1 MALGERARRDFR
13 AAGGPIGRRSALGLL
28 AGGAAIGVARANPAL
43 PLMPAALTMAT
54 GEPGGGFALFG
65 PAWGMAAQKGTR
77 IAVSYRASGGS
88 AANILL
94 VEQNAA
100 QVGMTALAV
109 AAQAWNGAA
118 GWTGNVP
125 LRGFR
130 ALFPIFE
137 TTLQVFA
144 PVGGG
149 IRSLGDLA
157 GARIGVGPAGGAGAV
172 LIPALLAAVRTA
184 PRLAITG
191 LYAEQ
196 TDLLRKK
203 QLDACAFFGMT
214 PLPAIRAAA
223 RQGGFTMIDFT
234 GAERAAMSRIVPGL
248 MPAVV
253 PAASLPGQSAPVAT
267 IGSGA
272 VAICRADLPDVL
284 AGRLTDAAL
293 THHAAL
299 VRALPGVTLPHGGWI
314 DGDIPVEI
322 HPGAAAAL
330 RRHGFQAPAHLIRS

>member
-1 MALGERARRDFR
+1 MAPGARSRREFMC
-13 AAGGPIGRRSALGLL
+13 AGVRIGRRSALGLM
-28 AGGAAIGVARANPAL
+28 AGGAAMGLARANPTL

-65 PAWGMAAQKGTR
+65 PAWGIAAQKGTR

-94 VEQNAA
+94 VQQGAA
-100 QVGMTALAV
+100 QLGMTALAV
-109 AAQAWNGAA
+109 AAQAWNGHTA
-118 GWTGNVP
+118 WTGNVP

-130 ALFPIFE
+130 ALCPIFE
-137 TTLQVFA
+137 TTLQIFA
-144 PVGGG
+144 PIGGAVQ
-149 IRSLGDLA
+149 RLADLA
-157 GARIGVGPAGGAGAV
+157 GARIGIGPAGGAGAV
-172 LIPALLAAVRTA
+172 LIPAMLAAAGVS
-184 PRLAITG
+184 PRIAITG

-196 TDLLRKK
+196 VDLLRKG

-223 RQGGFTMIDFT
+223 ARGSFTMVGFTRKEQATM
-234 GAERAAMSRIVPGL
+234 GRIVPGL
-248 MPAVV
+248 MPAVL
-253 PAASLPGQSAPVAT
+253 PATSLPGQSAPVAT

-272 VAICRADLPDVL
+272 IAICQADLPDAL

-293 THHAAL
+293 THRAAL
-299 VRALPGVTLPHGGWI
+299 IGTLPGVTLPNGAWI
-314 DGDIPVEI
+314 DGNIPIEI

-330 RRHGFQAPAHLIRS
+330 RRHGLEAPARLIRS

>member
-1 MALGERARRDFR
+1 MALGARARRDF
-13 AAGGPIGRRSALGLL
+13 IGRRSALGLI
-28 AGGAAIGVARANPAL
+28 AGGATIGVARANPAL

-77 IAVSYRASGGS
+77 IAVSYHASGGS

-94 VEQNAA
+94 AEQNAA
-100 QVGMTALAV
+100 QLGMTTLAV
-109 AAQAWNGAA
+109 AAQAWSGHAA
-118 GWTGNVP
+118 WTGNVP

-137 TTLQVFA
+137 TTLQIFA
-144 PVGGG
+144 PLDGKV
-149 IRSLGDLA
+149 RHLGDLT
-157 GARIGVGPAGGAGAV
+157 GARIGIGPAGGAGSV
-172 LIPALLAAVRTA
+172 LIPAMLAAA
-184 PRLAITG
+184 GISPRLAITG

-196 TDLLRKK
+196 TDLLREKR
-203 QLDACAFFGMT
+203 LDACAFFGVT

-223 RQGGFTMIDFT
+223 KRGGFTMIGFT
-234 GAERAAMSRIVPGL
+234 RAEQAAIGRIVPGL
-248 MPAVV
+248 AAAVIPAT
-253 PAASLPGQSAPVAT
+253 SLPDQSAPVAT

-272 VAICRADLPDVL
+272 IAICRADLPDML

-293 THHAAL
+293 AHRAAL
-299 VRALPGVTLPHGGWI
+299 IRDLPGATLFHGSWI
-314 DGDIPVEI
+314 EGDIPVEI

-330 RRHGFQAPAHLIRS
+330 RRHGLAAPARLIQS